1 MYKINSLKDKSFDAL
16 YESFQDAF
24 ADYEMQVNK
33 EELERMLIR
42 RGFVPELS
50 FGAFDGDKLVAFTF
64 NGIGKYCGI
73 ETAYDTGTGT
83 MKDYRGK
90 GLATQIFEYSIPF
103 LIEAGIKQYLLE
115 VLQHNTKAVSLYQ
128 KLGFEITREF
138 NYFSQEVEAVKLSVN
153 NTELD
158 YKIKDITL
166 TQIESLAYFFD
177 FNPAWQNSFESIFRK
192 PEEFKAF
199 AALSEN
205 IPVGFCVT
213 EIKSGDI
220 TQIAVNHNHR
230 RNGIGTLLLN
240 EALKVNLHN
249 SVKCINTS
257 IGCDSITRFLESFSI
272 PVAGKQYEMIK
283 KI

>member
-1 MYKINSLKDKSFDAL
+1 MYKIQSLKDKSFDAL

-138 NYFSQEVEAVKLSVN
+138 NYFSQEVEAVQLSVN

-199 AALSEN
+199 ADLSEN